1 MRSFAN
7 GHADGMSRRTEQ
19 HVVAAHRLRR
29 HDVAAAPH
37 DAASSAR
44 EAAAVDKMLDRL
56 VHDLYGLTDDEI
68 TLVEE
73 STPTPEEGS
82 RACPSCP

>member
-37 DAASSAR
+37 DAASGAR

-73 STPTPEEGS
+73 STPTP
-82 RACPSCP
+82 

>member
-7 GHADGMSRRTEQ
+7 GHADGMSRQIEQ
-19 HVVAAHRLRR
+19 HVIAAHRLRR

-37 DAASSAR
+37 DAASIER
-44 EAAAVDKMLDRL
+44 EAAAVDKTLDRL
-56 VHDLYGLTDDEI
+56 VYDLYGLSDDEI

-73 STPTPEEGS
+73 STPTP
-82 RACPSCP
+82 